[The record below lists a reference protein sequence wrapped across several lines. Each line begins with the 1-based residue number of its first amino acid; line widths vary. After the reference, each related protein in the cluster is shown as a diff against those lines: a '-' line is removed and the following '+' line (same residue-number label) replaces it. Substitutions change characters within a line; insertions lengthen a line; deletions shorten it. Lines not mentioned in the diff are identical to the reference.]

1 MELPV
6 ADLIGEL
13 DPSVIAID
21 CLPNMNSKLVQERA
35 VPFVQRLRTYHP
47 KSPIL
52 LVEDRAMTNSK
63 FYRGARDFHKG
74 NRASLKAAYDILLD
88 AGDKNIHYLS
98 GKDLLGSDGEGATDG
113 SHPSDLGMVRYA
125 DAYEPV
131 LRSLLTGKGK
141 LKTQ

>member
-1 MELPV
+1 
-6 ADLIGEL
+6 
-13 DPSVIAID
+13 
-21 CLPNMNSKLVQERA
+21 MNSKLVKARA
-35 VPFVQRLRTYHP
+35 VPFVQRLRKYHP

-74 NRASLKAAYDILLD
+74 NRASLKAAYDTLLD
-88 AGDKNIHYLS
+88 AGDKNIHYLP

-131 LRSLLTGKGK
+131 LRSLLAGKGN
-141 LKTQ
+141 L